1 MGYWGFSA
9 LLLTLVGM
17 IGWTISMLSKQKK
30 LNFLRLAIDRIVL
43 RMKIGPAFFLSTLVV
58 LMVLGALL
66 GMRSAYDYG
75 ENRIERFIPAFKK
88 FLAAWEGENEYGYP
102 TQKQFQKKIEEI
114 RQKVLDCVE
123 IHRSKQE
130 ELHQKTLHSVA
141 KIQLDEKA
149 KDEEWL
155 KISQRNLYAKAKQ
168 ESQTIT
174 QEAID
179 TCDGVLNEFALF
191 MKKGSMSQREVDKE
205 CSRVRV
211 WLISVCEAQ
220 QLHHQLSADGTL
232 IEPRKD
238 THEGSKVT
246 DNSRHIVSCFF
257 NALIPNL
264 PEMDNWS
271 FRISGHLIAAYLGYL
286 LIAGLSVSLFYNILR
301 NYLRNVEYGSGRDYS
316 FLKRHHVIIGARKGL
331 WRLILS
337 FEEKEEPFKVP
348 SYVPKFLNEAWR
360 YYRGCRHA
368 VGNKLREI
376 DPFALFA
383 RRGSILIL
391 TSLQTKEI
399 YADLEAHLSAV
410 LMKKIILMHGVL
422 TERATLDK
430 LGIENCHDVHII
442 GDTLDCAMDNRNMEC
457 VLQISNLLKEKEEKR
472 VQDVLRRERKR
483 KEKAREEKRPY
494 VPKESV
500 ESKKIKCRVYFDR
513 STTYRMLQRGAVAP
527 FENIQF
533 EPLCFQKNWTE
544 EVLCVRH
551 PYFPGAENMKSPSLQ
566 DQYLP
571 LDRVPITEDSDKYVH
586 FIIIGMS
593 RMGNL
598 LAIEAA
604 QILHFPNFVKKGIRS
619 KITMLDRNA
628 DEKVKIL
635 HSDYKKYF
643 EYTEW
648 QLGQPSDCPYC
659 GEVGIKTLEQNIG
672 KKIKGNY
679 IVDQEWTFI
688 KGDMND
694 RAVQRLL
701 AKYAKEENAI
711 VTVAV
716 CVSKESDSTAL
727 AVSLP
732 SEYYEKKREIQI
744 LARQETGAGL
754 LRALHSPS
762 WREYGRS
769 EDIDY
774 GRVKS
779 FGMRNREFFLRPG
792 TEERALI
799 SHLVYT
805 KARDM
810 LIHEDPVYGNYRN
823 LGQWK
828 KMLSNLEKDSQGK
841 DDWEALGL
849 RAKFTNRYRSYM
861 LWSMLR
867 SIKINRVDL
876 NDESGVN
883 YQENKGW
890 ELHIKL
896 KNNANLLA
904 TVEHNRW
911 VVEELLLGKFPHK
924 KVNENSENVKKTI
937 PYDDLKFSH
946 KSFRKLMILY
956 AELQVE
962 YYLKHLK
969 VENDTG
975 D

>member
-1 MGYWGFSA
+1 
-9 LLLTLVGM
+9 
-17 IGWTISMLSKQKK
+17 
-30 LNFLRLAIDRIVL
+30 
-43 RMKIGPAFFLSTLVV
+43 
-58 LMVLGALL
+58 
-66 GMRSAYDYG
+66 
-75 ENRIERFIPAFKK
+75 
-88 FLAAWEGENEYGYP
+88 
-102 TQKQFQKKIEEI
+102 
-114 RQKVLDCVE
+114 
-123 IHRSKQE
+123 
-130 ELHQKTLHSVA
+130 
-141 KIQLDEKA
+141 
-149 KDEEWL
+149 
-155 KISQRNLYAKAKQ
+155 
-168 ESQTIT
+168 
-174 QEAID
+174 
-179 TCDGVLNEFALF
+179 
-191 MKKGSMSQREVDKE
+191 
-205 CSRVRV
+205 
-211 WLISVCEAQ
+211 
-220 QLHHQLSADGTL
+220 
-232 IEPRKD
+232 
-238 THEGSKVT
+238 
-246 DNSRHIVSCFF
+246 
-257 NALIPNL
+257 
-264 PEMDNWS
+264 
-271 FRISGHLIAAYLGYL
+271 
-286 LIAGLSVSLFYNILR
+286 
-301 NYLRNVEYGSGRDYS
+301 
-316 FLKRHHVIIGARKGL
+316 
-331 WRLILS
+331 
-337 FEEKEEPFKVP
+337 
-348 SYVPKFLNEAWR
+348 
-360 YYRGCRHA
+360 
-368 VGNKLREI
+368 
-376 DPFALFA
+376 
-383 RRGSILIL
+383 
-391 TSLQTKEI
+391 
-399 YADLEAHLSAV
+399 
-410 LMKKIILMHGVL
+410 MHGAL

-430 LGIENCHDVHII
+430 LGIENCRDVHII

-513 STTYRMLQRGAVAP
+513 STTYRMLQRGAVAS

-551 PYFPGAENMKSPSLQ
+551 PYFSGAENMKSLSHQ

-604 QILHFPNFVKKGIRS
+604 QILHFPNFVKKGIKS
-619 KITMLDRNA
+619 KITMLDKNA
-628 DEKVKIL
+628 DEKVKVL

-648 QLGQPSDCPYC
+648 ELFELNYC
-659 GEVGIKTLEQNIG
+659 HCCGDVG
-672 KKIKGNY
+672 KKILAQNSGKTIEEKRGKKREKKQL
-679 IVDQEWTFI
+679 VDQKWNFI

-694 RAVQRLL
+694 RAVQQYLGE
-701 AKYAKEENAI
+701 YAKDENAI

-732 SEYYEKKREIQI
+732 SEYYEKKRGIQI

-774 GRVKS
+774 GHVKS
-779 FGMRNREFFLRPG
+779 FGMRNREFILRPG

-810 LIHEDPVYGNYRN
+810 LIHEAPVDGNYHN
-823 LGQWK
+823 LENWK
-828 KMLSNLEKDSQGK
+828 KMLSALEKEGQGK
-841 DDWEALGL
+841 DSWEALGL

-867 SIKINRVDL
+867 SIKINRVDF
-876 NDESGVN
+876 NDESGVDYLAN
-883 YQENKGW
+883 EGR

-904 TVEHNRW
+904 SVEHNRW

-924 KVNENSENVKKTI
+924 KVNEQPRKAEKTI
-937 PYDDLKFSH
+937 PYHNLGRSH
-946 KSFRKLMILY
+946 KGFRKLMILF

-969 VENDTG
+969 VEKEVG